1 MYDLPVIVIE
11 TPDGE
16 EIKSRTKRKENC
28 KVSVV
33 QDNRMMPI
41 DFAGIRGRGNST
53 WTDSPQKPYDIALKE
68 DHSMLGM
75 NSSQQWI
82 LLASGYFDRTQLHN
96 ATAFEMAR
104 LTDYPWVQE
113 GRFVELMLN
122 GEHKGLYYLCE
133 KVEPGENKIN
143 MSVSTDESGDGYLS
157 SYLLETECYPYEGD
171 DFFVTDYINTTGW
184 TFGDREM
191 EQSIIPYAL
200 YYRQLMKDPF
210 FVQRLREKW
219 TNYKSIW
226 EQRIP
231 SFIDEQYGN
240 IRRAALRNETMY
252 TNMYTKNEEV
262 LIRATQCDGR
272 ENFRE

>member
-1 MYDLPVIVIE
+1 MDSKDVRLPVIVIE

-171 DFFVTDYINTTGW
+171 VFFVTDYINTTGW
-184 TFGDREM
+184 TFENTIHWKFKFPSSKNLDQGQM
-191 EQSIIPYAL
+191 E
-200 YYRQLMKDPF
+200 
-210 FVQRLREKW
+210 
-219 TNYKSIW
+219 
-226 EQRIP
+226 RIKM
-231 SFIDEQYGN
+231 N
-240 IRRAALRNETMY
+240 
-252 TNMYTKNEEV
+252 
-262 LIRATQCDGR
+262 
-272 ENFRE
+272 